1 MMPSTA
7 SETSRSGRRFLS
19 IRCVWSLCVSSR
31 HALYVLALHG
41 VVPRLAVCAARVF
54 PRRMFLPRSSRL
66 HGIFQ
71 ERLQICN
78 SRSMAVGGA
87 RPYLRS
93 ASVCPSAWRRSSRFC
108 GDTMLSVILLT
119 SVSNVFV
126 QAAETDL
133 VADLGWQKGFQS
145 SPIDRNALR
154 CSRAHRVFV
163 SRVSSF
169 LLPYLF
175 RVSLRLFLHVVRFG
189 TRRFD
194 QPSKVGLASLDV
206 T

>member
-1 MMPSTA
+1 MRCTTPCCLRCTRLSTKNVFTTIF
-7 SETSRSGRRFLS
+7 TSSWDLSGTTANRND
-19 IRCVWSLCVSSR
+19 
-31 HALYVLALHG
+31 
-41 VVPRLAVCAARVF
+41 
-54 PRRMFLPRSSRL
+54 
-66 HGIFQ
+66 
-71 ERLQICN
+71 CN